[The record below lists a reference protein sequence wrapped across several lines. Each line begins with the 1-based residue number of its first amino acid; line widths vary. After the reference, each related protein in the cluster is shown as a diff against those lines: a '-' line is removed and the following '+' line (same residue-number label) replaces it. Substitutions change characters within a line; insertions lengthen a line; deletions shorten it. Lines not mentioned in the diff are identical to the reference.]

1 MEVVDKVASS
11 PWRQGLTGGLPSSLA
26 LPRSN
31 GRLSVRTLPG
41 LTGAPVAVFDS
52 AARPQGPLR
61 ILVLKLDHLGDF
73 LIGIPALQQL
83 RDLFPDAHITLVCGP
98 WNVAVAEDIAAAD
111 EIRAYE
117 YFPKNAQDW
126 DAKLPEDAI
135 ARFRESCAGK
145 FDVAI
150 DLRVDEDTR
159 ALLRHVDAALR
170 CGIGSRRRQPGLD
183 IILPSEFDGREVHPS
198 GTESVTLG
206 PQAFESRMP
215 VRTHFYHEM
224 DFSFTDNHLIY
235 GPYCTLPLGKLRAEL
250 AFQLFGSIVSRPR
263 VNVTVEV
270 ARDDSANVVAT
281 NRLHHLRKSIVSQLD
296 VTFINDNPQARYEF
310 RVSVDGQP
318 KGSRLRFL
326 GVRVEVLEGP
336 PQGARFLPAELHSG
350 ESLSLLVRLV
360 AERVRP
366 LYPSG
371 LHTLLAGGRDVG
383 PIRPSGLSTAAKCV
397 VVAPLSNSRL
407 RNWPL
412 DRYAAFIAML
422 LEKIECYVV
431 LAGSA
436 EQRDDLRV
444 MRDRLDKDRRVVD
457 LVGRTDWAGLAAIVG
472 QADLVVANN
481 SGIVHLAAACGT
493 PTLAIYSGSH
503 QPQEWGPRGDCV
515 RTLMA
520 AVPCSPCGH
529 DKLEACA
536 YGHECMTSIRP
547 EAVLHHAM
555 EMLDRGA
562 SPVKTAEPNPAGHG
576 R

>member
-1 MEVVDKVASS
+1 MTGDLPLS
-11 PWRQGLTGGLPSSLA
+11 PA

-31 GRLSVRTLPG
+31 GRLSVQTQPG
-41 LTGAPVAVFDS
+41 STGAPLAVFDS
-52 AARPQGPLR
+52 AARPHRPLR

-73 LIGIPALQQL
+73 LIGVPALQQL
-83 RDLFPDAHITLVCGP
+83 RTLFPDAHITLVCGP
-98 WNVAVAEDIAAAD
+98 WNVAAAENIAAAD

-117 YFPKNAQDW
+117 YFPENAQDW
-126 DAKLPEDAI
+126 DAQLPEDAI
-135 ARFRESCAGK
+135 TRFRESCAGR
-145 FDVAI
+145 FDIAI

-183 IILPSEFDGREVHPS
+183 IILPSEFDGREVRPS

-206 PQAFESRMP
+206 PQAFQSRMS
-215 VRTHFYHEM
+215 VRTDFYHET
-224 DFSFTDNHLIY
+224 DFAFTDNHLIY

-250 AFQLFGSIVSRPR
+250 AFQLLGSIVSRPR

-270 ARDDSANVVAT
+270 ARDDLAKVVVA
-281 NRLHHLRKSIVSQLD
+281 NRLHHLRKSIISPLG

-326 GVRVEVLEGP
+326 GLRVRVLEAP
-336 PQGARFLPAELHSG
+336 RQGARFLPAELHSG

-360 AERVRP
+360 AERIRP
-366 LYPSG
+366 LYATG
-371 LHTLLAGGRDVG
+371 LPARLAKNAGAR
-383 PIRPSGLSTAAKCV
+383 PIRPSGLPPAAKCV

-412 DRYAAFIAML
+412 DRYAAFIGML
-422 LEKIECYVV
+422 LEQTECYVV

-436 EQRDDLRV
+436 EQRDALYAV
-444 MRDRLDKDRRVVD
+444 RDRLDGDRRIVD
-457 LVGRTDWAGLAAIVG
+457 LVGQTDWAGLAAIVG

-481 SGIVHLAAACGT
+481 SGVVHLAAACGT

-503 QPQEWGPRGDCV
+503 QPQEWGPRGPCV

-529 DKLEACA
+529 DRLEACT
-536 YGHECMTSIRP
+536 YGHECMTSIQP
-547 EAVLHHAM
+547 EIVLRHAM
-555 EMLDRGA
+555 ELLDRGA
-562 SPVKTAEPNPAGHG
+562 SPVETATECNPAGKS